1 MSCECVMGWLCS
13 AYRVCE
19 LDSNLECIYSL
30 SDHVETLSI
39 EEERRFFYFYV
50 VIDLEEGR
58 WGGGCLQLNFF
69 KIDYD

>member
-1 MSCECVMGWLCS
+1 MGWLCS

-30 SDHVETLSI
+30 SDHEETLSI

-50 VIDLEEGR
+50 VIDLEEGFVGV
-58 WGGGCLQLNFF
+58 GGVIFG
-69 KIDYD
+69 

>member
-30 SDHVETLSI
+30 SDHEETLSI

-50 VIDLEEGR
+50 VIDLEEGFVGV
-58 WGGGCLQLNFF
+58 GGVGGVIFG
-69 KIDYD
+69 

>member
-1 MSCECVMGWLCS
+1 MGWLCS

-30 SDHVETLSI
+30 SDHEETLSI

-50 VIDLEEGR
+50 VIDLEEGFV
-58 WGGGCLQLNFF
+58 GGGGGYLRLKFF
-69 KIDYD
+69 LIDYG